1 MLVVLLCYVY
11 VYHCD
16 VRVLL
21 FPFVEL
27 PFLSQWQFGHKSF
40 ELDLCI
46 VDFLHLFLFDGVVL
60 GFLKLIK
67 GNGSVDE
74 FLLDES
80 GVDVDE
86 FRFFYILK
94 DSCFLSHFL
103 GGSFEMG
110 KGHYLSLTNFFE
122 IFEGYLF
129 FVRTQHCDHFLHFI
143 HCVVFLYVV

>member
-1 MLVVLLCYVY
+1 MVQQKQTLLQLAYLLQTTVHYRLYYHEERVLSWVWVQCSCLFLVNLQQTAYLLLRYLPVFHVLVVLLCYVY

-46 VDFLHLFLFDGVVL
+46 VDFLHLFLFDGVVF

-67 GNGSVDE
+67 GNGSVD
-74 FLLDES
+74 
-80 GVDVDE
+80 
-86 FRFFYILK
+86 
-94 DSCFLSHFL
+94 
-103 GGSFEMG
+103 
-110 KGHYLSLTNFFE
+110 
-122 IFEGYLF
+122 
-129 FVRTQHCDHFLHFI
+129 
-143 HCVVFLYVV
+143 